1 MESFPS
7 KAMRAFDKP
16 VVFYYAPETGSFVI
30 DGYVNNQRA
39 QIVAG
44 PASTAE
50 DHSEA
55 IAMSSEGMSV
65 AEIAET
71 VTNKRR
77 LKNQKERGLSDTMPL
92 EQVVSEWAR
101 FSAQDNVVVS
111 DLSLGEFII
120 EALPVLLPF
129 VSKDSA
135 RNNLRAVNLALSPET
150 TDLVSTDGHR
160 LQVAGIDATYL
171 PEAHDEVNYSIPVKL
186 LSALK
191 LHTCLEFTG
200 TAYQCSLTCFSE
212 EYDVITISWKN
223 SSEKFPPWQAVIPNV
238 DGDDMFE
245 MQHCIPAWGKVPAS
259 CRKSDHVLH
268 LLGNEELDQFYPFG
282 ILDPD
287 DLIYLGETNLSPSEF
302 GSWMALSAKYAYEL
316 GKCVTKVSPDD
327 IKLFVYFTKGGPDR
341 SKPIRADWVSG
352 NIQYTHVLMPK
363 RDQGSWENAELG

>member
-7 KAMRAFDKP
+7 KAIRAFDKP

-30 DGYVNNQRA
+30 DGHVNNQQV

-55 IAMSSEGMSV
+55 VSMSSEHMSV
-65 AEIAET
+65 AEISET
-71 VTNKRR
+71 VTNDLR
-77 LKNQKERGLSDTMPL
+77 LKRQKEKGKSDTMPL

-101 FSAQDNVVVS
+101 FDAQDDVIVS
-111 DLSLGEFII
+111 DVSLGEFII
-120 EALPVLLPF
+120 RALPTLMPF
-129 VSKDSA
+129 VSKDGM
-135 RNNLRAVNLALSPET
+135 RDNLRTVNLALSPET

-171 PEAHDEVNYSIPVKL
+171 PEDHDEVNYSLPAKL
-186 LSALK
+186 LSALN

-200 TAYQCSLTCFSE
+200 TAHQCSLTCFSE
-212 EYDVITISWKN
+212 EYDIITISWKHSN
-223 SSEKFPPWQAVIPNV
+223 EKFPPWQAVIPDV

-245 MQHCIPAWGKVPAS
+245 MQHRIPTWGKLTAS
-259 CRKSDHVLH
+259 CRKKDYVLH

-282 ILDPD
+282 ILDSNE
-287 DLIYLGETNLSPSEF
+287 LVYLGETDLSPSAF

-316 GKCVTKVSPDD
+316 GKCVKKVSPED
-327 IKLFVYFTKGGPDR
+327 IKLFAYFT
-341 SKPIRADWVSG
+341 
-352 NIQYTHVLMPK
+352 
-363 RDQGSWENAELG
+363 